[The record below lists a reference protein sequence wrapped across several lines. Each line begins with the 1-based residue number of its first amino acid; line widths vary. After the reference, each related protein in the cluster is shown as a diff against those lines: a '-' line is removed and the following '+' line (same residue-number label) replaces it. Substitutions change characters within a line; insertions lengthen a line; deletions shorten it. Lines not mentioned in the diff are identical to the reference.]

1 MVRTAVCGF
10 HLLLAM
16 TFAMPGCPKK
26 DNVPRP
32 CAPVE
37 EPTGLP
43 PGTVAPEIDGEDI
56 DGAPLKLSDY
66 RGKVVLL
73 SFWGHW

>member
-1 MVRTAVCGF
+1 MVRTAFCGF

-26 DNVPRP
+26 ENVQRP
-32 CAPVE
+32 AAPVE
-37 EPTGLP
+37 NSTGLCA
-43 PGTVAPEIDGEDI
+43 GTVAPEIDGEDI
-56 DGAPLKLSDY
+56 DGASFKLSDY